1 MIRKKLK
8 GLVAAVLTTAI
19 CTGLFVGCGSSSS
32 STKTDASA
40 DKATTGKAN
49 VTFKSSKPLT
59 FSMLFNDSPT
69 YPYKQ
74 DWMLLKKIK
83 EITNVSFK
91 LTVVPMSDY
100 IQKRSLLISTGDA
113 PEIMPKTYPGQETSF
128 IASGAILPI
137 SDYVSEMPNFQ
148 KKIKDWN
155 MKDDLKAIMQDNGK
169 YYVLPGLHQTP
180 LQDYSFAMRTDL
192 LEKNNLK
199 VPTTYEEL
207 EETLKKI
214 KELYPDMLPWSDR
227 FQFASALNI
236 AAPTF
241 GATYGWNMGNGE
253 MYDKASDKFVFSP
266 TTKEYKNMLTYFGGL
281 VKEKLL
287 DTESFTQSDDKAVQ
301 KFVNGKSFMISTNSQ
316 YLLSY
321 RQSMDKTLGS
331 GKYKVVKINVPAGPK
346 GALLASSRLENGI
359 MFSKKAAKNPNFH
372 QMLKFVDWLWYS
384 DEGQEL
390 SKWGVKGVTY
400 NVQNGKRVLADGINF
415 QGLNPK
421 GGSKDLRQQYGF
433 SGGVFSY
440 GGSDDLMQSMLSDE
454 DKAFQ
459 KEIKATKTFIK
470 PDPPVLFSDSERE
483 QATLVGKPLM
493 DYVQSMTFKF
503 MNGTASI
510 DKDWDSYVAQCKTKG
525 SDRLNDMTNKTYK
538 ATKSKINAK

>member
-1 MIRKKLK
+1 MIRKRLK
-8 GLVAAVLTTAI
+8 GLVAAALTTAM
-19 CTGLFVGCGSSSS
+19 CASLLAGCGSSSS
-32 STKTDASA
+32 STKTDTSK
-40 DKATTGKAN
+40 DTATVGKAG
-49 VTFKSSKPLT
+49 VTFKASKPMT
-59 FSMLFNDSPT
+59 FTMLFNDSPT

-74 DWMLLKKIK
+74 DWLLFQQIKKL
-83 EITNVSFK
+83 TNVSLK

-128 IASGAILPI
+128 ISSGAILPI
-137 SDYVSEMPNFQ
+137 SDYIKYMPNFQ
-148 KKIKDWN
+148 KKVKDWN
-155 MKDDLKAIMQDNGK
+155 MKDDLKSVMQANGK

-207 EETLKKI
+207 QETLKKI
-214 KELYPDMLPWSDR
+214 KELYPDMSPWSDR
-227 FQFASALNI
+227 FLFASALNL

-241 GATYGWNMGNGE
+241 GATYGWNTGNGE
-253 MYDKASDKFVFSP
+253 MYDKSSDKFKFSP
-266 TTKEYKNMLTYFGGL
+266 TTNEYKNMVSYFSGL

-287 DTESFTQSDDKAVQ
+287 DPESFTQSDDQAVQ

-359 MFSKKAAKNPNFH
+359 MFSAKAAKDPNFH
-372 QMLKFVDWLWYS
+372 QMLQFIDWLYYS

-390 SKWGVKGVTY
+390 CKWGVKGTTY
-400 NVQNGKRVLADGINF
+400 NVENGKRTLADGINF
-415 QGLNPK
+415 QNLNPK

-470 PDPPVLFSDSERE
+470 PDPPVLFSDTERE
-483 QATLVGKPLM
+483 QATLISKPLM

-503 MNGTASI
+503 MTGAASL
-510 DKDWDSYVAQCKTKG
+510 DKDWDGYVQQCKTKG
-525 SDRLNDMTNKTYK
+525 SDKLNDMTNKTYK
-538 ATKSKINAK
+538 STKSKIDK